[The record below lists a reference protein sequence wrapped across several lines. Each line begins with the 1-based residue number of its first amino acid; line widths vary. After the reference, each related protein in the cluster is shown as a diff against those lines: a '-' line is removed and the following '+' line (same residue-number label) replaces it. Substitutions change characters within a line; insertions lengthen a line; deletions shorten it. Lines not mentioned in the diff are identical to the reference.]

1 MVFNM
6 SKPKKILLRVRNLK
20 KWFPANNGWVKAVDD
35 VTFDIYVGEM
45 VGLVGESGCGK
56 TTLSRMILGLEK
68 ATDGNVLLNNKSLF
82 KMDKYERRR
91 LSEKIQM
98 VFQDPYSSL
107 DPKMTAG
114 QIIEEPLIANGYNS
128 KHLREER
135 VDEMIDVVELPKDSK
150 NRRPS
155 DFSGGQR
162 QRVCIARAL
171 SVNPEFLICD
181 EPVSA
186 LDVSIRSQILN
197 LLLHLQKQFGL
208 TTLFISHDLSV
219 VEYVCDRIIVM
230 YLGKI
235 MEIASKE
242 DLYENPAHPYT
253 RALMSA
259 IPIPDP
265 DVNMSPEILEGDLPS
280 PLNPPSGCRFKTR
293 CPMACEKCNEE
304 PPMRYL
310 GDNHFCACHFAEEN
324 MRRGKVKND

>member
-171 SVNPEFLICD
+171 SVNPELLICD

>member
-107 DPKMTAG
+107 DPKMTVG